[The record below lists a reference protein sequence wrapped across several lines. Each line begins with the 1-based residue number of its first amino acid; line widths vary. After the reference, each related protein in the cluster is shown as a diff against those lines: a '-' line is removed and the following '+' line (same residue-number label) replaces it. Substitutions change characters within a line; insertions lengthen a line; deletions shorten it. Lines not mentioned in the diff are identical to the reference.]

1 MVNDGI
7 ISTYFTS
14 PGILPGAFPAQGQQR
29 QPGLQQPMQ
38 PQPLA
43 LGLAPVGG
51 RLQGR
56 AALVTGGDSGIG
68 QAVAAAFAREGAD
81 IAIAYLDEHADAQQ
95 TAALV
100 QAQGRRCVTCACDLR
115 QEQAAAHAVQAAVD
129 AFGRLDIL
137 VNNAAVQYPQPRF
150 EDITAA
156 QLTDTFA
163 VNLFSY
169 FYMARAALAYMR
181 PGSAIINTTSVT
193 AYKGSPTL
201 VDYASTKGAIVSFTR
216 SLALA
221 LAGRGIRVN
230 AVAPGPV
237 WTPLIVASFDAQQ
250 VAAFGQNTPLGRAAQ
265 PFELAPAYVY
275 LAGDDAAY
283 VTGQVLHVN
292 GGDFVGS

>member
-1 MVNDGI
+1 
-7 ISTYFTS
+7 
-14 PGILPGAFPAQGQQR
+14 
-29 QPGLQQPMQ
+29 
-38 PQPLA
+38 
-43 LGLAPVGG
+43 
-51 RLQGR
+51 
-56 AALVTGGDSGIG
+56 
-68 QAVAAAFAREGAD
+68 
-81 IAIAYLDEHADAQQ
+81 
-95 TAALV
+95 
-100 QAQGRRCVTCACDLR
+100 
-115 QEQAAAHAVQAAVD
+115 
-129 AFGRLDIL
+129 
-137 VNNAAVQYPQPRF
+137 
-150 EDITAA
+150 
-156 QLTDTFA
+156 
-163 VNLFSY
+163 
-169 FYMARAALAYMR
+169 MARAALAYMR